1 MVSVSA
7 WAADFHVSPFGSDSA
22 DGSRERP
29 WRSIQHGI
37 DQISPGDTL
46 LVESG
51 SYKPFHIDR
60 WDTSREARIT
70 VRAVG
75 GKVSITGYGVY
86 DDRYTAISVLT
97 SYVTIEGFD
106 IDVGAVSAGLRSRG
120 IRVSGEEGDH
130 VRGVHILRNR
140 IRNAGWVGITTSY
153 ADDVLIDGN
162 TVWGSKEEHGIYVAN
177 SADNPMIVNNTVF
190 LNPEAGIQING
201 DPELG
206 GDGIITGALVAGNRI
221 YLNGSA
227 GSAAL
232 NLASVRDSVFM
243 NNLIYDNQS
252 QGIASWDD
260 EGGEEYGCKN
270 NLYINNTVIMPP
282 GSRHVFS
289 LRHGST
295 GNRVLNNIFVHLGG
309 KDSLAVDRASIAGLR
324 SDYNIVTRIEDT
336 AGRLVTLE
344 SWQQQTG
351 QDAHSLV
358 ATAAEVFRDAASHD
372 YSLREGS
379 PAIGRGVAVEILG
392 KDITGAVREGP
403 RPDIGAYRYQPRV
416 PAGDR

>member
-1 MVSVSA
+1 
-7 WAADFHVSPFGSDSA
+7 
-22 DGSRERP
+22 
-29 WRSIQHGI
+29 
-37 DQISPGDTL
+37 
-46 LVESG
+46 
-51 SYKPFHIDR
+51 
-60 WDTSREARIT
+60 
-70 VRAVG
+70 
-75 GKVSITGYGVY
+75 
-86 DDRYTAISVLT
+86 
-97 SYVTIEGFD
+97 
-106 IDVGAVSAGLRSRG
+106 AGLRSRG

-130 VRGVHILRNR
+130 VRGVHVLRNR

-177 SADNPMIVNNTVF
+177 SADNPVITNNTVF

-252 QGIASWDD
+252 QGIANWDD

-295 GNRVLNNIFVHLGG
+295 GNTVLNNVFLHLGG

-351 QDAHSLV
+351 QDQHSFV
-358 ATAAEVFRDAASHD
+358 ATAAEVFKDAASHD

-379 PAIGRGVAVEILG
+379 PAIGRGVAVEVLD

-416 PAGDR
+416 PAANR